1 MAHCMRANRKR
12 EESDLERLLRRVP
25 SAAHPFDGCT
35 EGIHACVAARKNRPR
50 SPTEPTLSRTKCHQS
65 TRSLARVVL
74 RYVRTS
80 CTCDGIRKGRG
91 ETCETRKRKRN
102 RHVPPEW
109 EGGDFCSTHD
119 KSIGQQAPCNR
130 KKHHVTPP
138 PMTPTIRTPTKS
150 ALGSC
155 VWSPQK
161 RRMTTRRGRAVF
173 LTAKCE
179 LVGNAFQG
187 RRHG

>member
-80 CTCDGIRKGRG
+80 CACDGIRKGRG

-109 EGGDFCSTHD
+109 EGGGLLQHTRQVNRPT
-119 KSIGQQAPCNR
+119 GAMQQKKAPRDPSPDDPNHTYPNEISAWLVCLEPPE
-130 KKHHVTPP
+130 TPNDDQ
-138 PMTPTIRTPTKS
+138 T
-150 ALGSC
+150 G
-155 VWSPQK
+155 
-161 RRMTTRRGRAVF
+161 
-173 LTAKCE
+173 
-179 LVGNAFQG
+179 
-187 RRHG
+187 